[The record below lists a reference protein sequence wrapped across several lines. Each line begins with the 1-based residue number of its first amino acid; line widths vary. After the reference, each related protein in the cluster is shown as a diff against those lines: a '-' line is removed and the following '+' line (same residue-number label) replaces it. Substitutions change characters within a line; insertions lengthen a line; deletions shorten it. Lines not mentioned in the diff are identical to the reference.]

1 VGAKSTM
8 KNYKNKQNQ
17 TASENQ
23 GQRVRRRMKRR
34 WLILLFIAVAV
45 LVTGLVAAAIKRDAG
60 IDTSSGGTFTARRDN
75 LTIIVTEGGSIRAH
89 KSIEYKCKVQ
99 RGRESSELTILS
111 VVPAGYYV
119 TQEDV
124 DSNMVLVQLDAS
136 ALEERLI
143 QEQME
148 LNGHKENVTSA
159 IEARDIQV
167 IQNES
172 DIADGQLRVR
182 FALLDLQKYLGED
195 IANRLIKDVN
205 EVLNIKRDDVSKVSD
220 MPIKGE
226 NGVVSLMS
234 SGLDRTNDKPI
245 NDVNETFRLTEI
257 IAPFLEEVRND
268 PNLLDGSSAGEEL
281 KRLQDDITMA
291 EGNLKNAEDTLVGT
305 EKLHD
310 ANYVS
315 DLDLQ
320 RDRLNVI
327 NRRFSRESAEVS
339 LDLFRQYDFP
349 KNAEQFLSDY
359 VETGRQLQRVYAQC
373 RSRLAQAQVK
383 LSTAREQLYWQDKR
397 VKEIKQNIEYCT
409 IKAQAPGLVVYG
421 SGGSDDMF
429 RAMRYRGGGMSSGVV
444 AEGETVSE
452 GQTIISMPD
461 TATMIAEISV
471 HETEV
476 DKVRVGQPATIV
488 MDAFPDKV
496 LEGEVTEV
504 APLPDQQR
512 GFMNPDL
519 KVYKTLVRIDGTHDF
534 LKSRMSCKVQ
544 ILVEQ
549 LKDAII
555 VPIQV
560 VSNRA
565 NRKVCYVMTSQGP
578 QERVVRTGLFND
590 TFVEIIEGLEVGE
603 EVMLNPPL
611 FSELGSPA
619 SFEQQQPIPQRRER
633 PGATDANDTE
643 TQVRTEG
650 QPRERRAGR
659 SGDGQSTR
667 RGRPSEGGE
676 RPQGGRP
683 SQDMV
688 PPEGG
693 ERPQGGRPSQ
703 DMVPPEGG
711 ERAQGRQF
719 QLTDEMINRIM
730 ARLAEADPEKA
741 KELEQLRKSDPE
753 KFKAELMQSMRNRMR
768 QGGSGTRQRQGGAGS
783 GPNP

>member
-1 VGAKSTM
+1 M
-8 KNYKNKQNQ
+8 KNYKDKQNQ
-17 TASENQ
+17 NASENQ
-23 GQRVRRRMKRR
+23 RQRTGRRIKRR
-34 WLILLFIAVAV
+34 WMILLLIAVAV

-60 IDTSSGGTFTARRDN
+60 IDSSSGGTFTARRDN

-99 RGRESSELTILS
+99 RGRESGELTILS

-148 LNGHKENVTSA
+148 LSSDEENVTSA
-159 IEARDIQV
+159 TEARDIQV

-172 DIADGQLRVR
+172 DIADGQLKVR

-195 IANRLIKDVN
+195 IANRLI
-205 EVLNIKRDDVSKVSD
+205 NIKRNDVSKVSD
-220 MPIKGE
+220 IPVKGE
-226 NGVVSLMS
+226 NGVVNLMS
-234 SGLDRTNDKPI
+234 SGLERTNDKPI
-245 NDVNETFRLTEI
+245 NDVKETFNLTEI
-257 IAPFLEEVRND
+257 ISPFIEEVRND
-268 PNLLDGSSAGEEL
+268 PNLLDGSAAGEEL
-281 KRLQDDITMA
+281 KKLKDDITMA
-291 EGNLKNAEDTLVGT
+291 EGSLQNALDTLVGT

-320 RDRLNVI
+320 RDRLNVV
-327 NRRFSRESAEVS
+327 NRRFSKESAEVA
-339 LDLFRQYDFP
+339 LDLFKEYDFP
-349 KNAEQFLSDY
+349 KNAEQYLSDY
-359 VETGRQLQRVYAQC
+359 VEAGRQLQRVYAQC

-383 LSTAREQLYWQDKR
+383 LSTAQEQHYWQERR
-397 VKEIKQNIEYCT
+397 VKEIRQNIEYCT

-421 SGGSDDMF
+421 SGGSADMF
-429 RAMRYRGGGMSSGVV
+429 RAMRYRGGGSSGVI
-444 AEGETVSE
+444 AEGESVSE

-461 TATMIAEISV
+461 TAAMIAEISV

-488 MDAFPDKV
+488 MDAFPDRV

-534 LKSRMSCKVQ
+534 LRSRMSCKVQ
-544 ILVEQ
+544 ILVRQ
-549 LKDAII
+549 LEDSII

-565 NRKVCYVMTSQGP
+565 NRKVCYVKTPQGP
-578 QERVVRTGLFND
+578 QEHVVQTGLFND

-619 SFEQQQPIPQRRER
+619 SFEQQQPIPQRGAR

-643 TQVRTEG
+643 TQG
-650 QPRERRAGR
+650 QPRGRIAGR
-659 SGDGQSTR
+659 SGDGQGTR

-676 RPQGGRP
+676 RPQGGPPQGMR
-683 SQDMV
+683 

-693 ERPQGGRPSQ
+693 ERPQGK
-703 DMVPPEGG
+703 
-711 ERAQGRQF
+711 QF

-730 ARLAEADPEKA
+730 SRMAQSDPEKA
-741 KELEQLRKSDPE
+741 KELEKLRKSDPE
-753 KFKAELMQSMRNRMR
+753 KFKAELMQNMRNRMR

>member
-1 VGAKSTM
+1 M
-8 KNYKNKQNQ
+8 KNYKDKQNQ
-17 TASENQ
+17 NASGNQ
-23 GQRVRRRMKRR
+23 RQRTGRRIKRR
-34 WLILLFIAVAV
+34 WMILLFIAVAV

-89 KSIEYKCKVQ
+89 KSIEYKCKVE
-99 RGRESSELTILS
+99 RGRESLDLTILS

-124 DSNMVLVQLDAS
+124 DANMVLVQLDAS

-148 LNGHKENVTSA
+148 LSGDQENVTSA
-159 IEARDIQV
+159 IEERDIQV

-172 DIADGQLRVR
+172 DIADGQLKVR

-195 IANRLIKDVN
+195 IANRLIEDVN
-205 EVLNIKRDDVSKVSD
+205 EVFSLKRDDVSKVSD
-220 MPIKGE
+220 MPIRGE
-226 NGVVSLMS
+226 NGLVNLMS
-234 SGLDRTNDKPI
+234 NGLNRANDKPI
-245 NDVNETFRLTEI
+245 NDVNETFNLTEI
-257 IAPFLEEVRND
+257 IAPFIEEVRND
-268 PNLLDGSSAGEEL
+268 PNLLDGSAAGEEL
-281 KRLQDDITMA
+281 KKLQDDITMA
-291 EGNLKNAEDTLVGT
+291 EGNLQNALDTLAGT

-320 RDRLNVI
+320 RDRLNVV
-327 NRRFSRESAEVS
+327 NRRFSKESAEVS
-339 LDLFRQYDFP
+339 LDLFKEYDFP

-359 VETGRQLQRVYAQC
+359 IEAGRQLQRVYAQC
-373 RSRLAQAQVK
+373 RSRLSQTQVK
-383 LSTAREQLYWQDKR
+383 LSSARERLGWQESR

-409 IKAQAPGLVVYG
+409 IRAQAPGLVVYG
-421 SGGSDDMF
+421 SGGSADMF
-429 RAMRYRGGGMSSGVV
+429 RAMRFRGGGMSSGVI

-471 HETEV
+471 HETEI

-488 MDAFPDKV
+488 MDAFPDRV

-519 KVYKTLVRIDGTHDF
+519 KVYQTLVKIDGTHDF

-549 LKDAII
+549 LEDTVI

-565 NRKVCYVMTSQGP
+565 NRKVCYVKTPGGT

-590 TFVEIIEGLEVGE
+590 TFVEIIEGLEEGE
-603 EVMLNPPL
+603 EVLLNPPL
-611 FSELGSPA
+611 FSEFTGPA
-619 SFEQQQPIPQRRER
+619 PFEQQQPIPQRRAR
-633 PGATDANDTE
+633 PGTPDANDTE
-643 TQVRTEG
+643 VQVPPDG
-650 QPRERRAGR
+650 QTRVRRAGR
-659 SGDGQSTR
+659 PGDGQSTR

-676 RPQGGRP
+676 RPQGERP
-683 SQDMV
+683 SQGMR

-693 ERPQGGRPSQ
+693 ERP
-703 DMVPPEGG
+703 
-711 ERAQGRQF
+711 QGRQF

-730 ARLAEADPEKA
+730 SGMAQSDPEKA
-741 KELEQLRKSDPE
+741 KELEKLRKSDPE
-753 KFKAELMQSMRNRMR
+753 KFKAELMQNMRNRMR

>member
-1 VGAKSTM
+1 M
-8 KNYKNKQNQ
+8 KNYKDKQNQ
-17 TASENQ
+17 NASENQ
-23 GQRVRRRMKRR
+23 RQRIGKRIKRR
-34 WLILLFIAVAV
+34 WLIMLLIAVAV

-75 LTIIVTEGGSIRAH
+75 LTITVTEGGSIRAH
-89 KSIEYKCKVQ
+89 KSIEYKCKVE
-99 RGRESSELTILS
+99 RGRETGEITILN
-111 VVPAGYYV
+111 VVPAGTYV
-119 TQEDV
+119 NQEDV
-124 DSNMVLVQLDAS
+124 DANMVLVQLDS
-136 ALEERLI
+136 SGLEERLI
-143 QEQME
+143 QEDME
-148 LNGHKENVTSA
+148 LSSDQENVNSA
-159 IEARDIQV
+159 KEAHEIQK

-172 DIADGQLRVR
+172 DIADAQLKVR
-182 FALLDLQKYLGED
+182 FALLDLQKYLGAD

-205 EVLNIKRDDVSKVSD
+205 EVLNLKQNAVSKVSD

-226 NGVVSLMS
+226 NGVVNLMS

-257 IAPFLEEVRND
+257 VAPFIEEVRTD
-268 PNLLDGSSAGEEL
+268 PNLLDGSAAGEEL
-281 KRLQDDITMA
+281 KKLEDDITMA
-291 EGNLKNAEDTLVGT
+291 EGNLQNALDTLVGT

-320 RDRLNVI
+320 RDRLNVV
-327 NRRFSRESAEVS
+327 NRTFSKESAEVA
-339 LDLFRQYDFP
+339 LDLFKEYDFP
-349 KNAEQFLSDY
+349 KNAEQNLSDY
-359 VETGRQLQRVYAQC
+359 VEAGRQLQRVYAQC
-373 RSRLAQAQVK
+373 RSRLAQAQVR
-383 LSTAREQLYWQDKR
+383 LSTAQEQHYWQEKR
-397 VKEIKQNIEYCT
+397 VKEINQNIEFCI

-421 SGGSDDMF
+421 TGSSDDMY
-429 RAMRYRGGGMSSGVV
+429 RAMRYRGGGSSGVI
-444 AEGETVSE
+444 AEGEAVSE

-461 TATMIAEISV
+461 TATMIAEIGV

-476 DKVRVGQPATIV
+476 DKVRTGQPATIV

-496 LEGEVTEV
+496 LEGEVVEV

-519 KVYKTLVRIDGTHDF
+519 KVYKAKVRIDGTHEF

-549 LKDAII
+549 LEDAVI

-560 VSNRA
+560 VSNRVGK
-565 NRKVCYVMTSQGP
+565 KVIYVITSQGH
-578 QERVVRTGLFND
+578 QERVVQTGLFND
-590 TFVEIIEGLEVGE
+590 TFVEIIEGLEEGE
-603 EVMLNPPL
+603 EIMLNPPL

-619 SFEQQQPIPQRRER
+619 SFQQQQPIPRAR
-633 PGATDANDTE
+633 PGATDATDATDANDTE
-643 TQVRTEG
+643 TRG
-650 QPRERRAGR
+650 QPRGRRAGR
-659 SGDGQSTR
+659 SGDEQGTR

-676 RPQGGRP
+676 RPQGEEGP
-683 SQDMV
+683 SQDMK

-693 ERPQGGRPSQ
+693 ERP
-703 DMVPPEGG
+703 
-711 ERAQGRQF
+711 QGRQF

-741 KELEQLRKSDPE
+741 KELGQLRKSDPE
-753 KFKAELMQSMRNRMR
+753 KFKAELMKSMQSMRSRMK
-768 QGGSGTRQRQGGAGS
+768 QGGSGMRQRQGDAGS